1 MVLDGHRIRSQT
13 PRRGP
18 NRWVLALMASFAVIV
33 PVDAQ
38 DRVVDHL
45 TLEGAL
51 AEARAANPA
60 LRAARLHADAAD
72 ARVSQ
77 VGALPDPAFA
87 FILKNR
93 PLDGFG
99 TAERMT
105 MNSFQLRQTLPWPGK
120 LGFAE
125 EGAAHLAEAAELSAD
140 ESEVLLLSR
149 VKALYFEIA
158 YMDRALGIMEG
169 TRDLLREFLDV
180 SNTLYAVGTG
190 LQTDVLQAQVAVA
203 SMTEDIIV
211 IEQRRLAMAARFNAL
226 LGRDARVAVP
236 ALELEPPGET
246 LPSVDRLASVAEET
260 RPALRAAEQV
270 VEAAGS
276 GVDAARRAIYPDFAL
291 MAEYSHRPE
300 FSDMLSLSVGVNIP
314 LWAGSKQLAAR
325 DEAAAGLAMQEAVYR
340 DLVNETYARIAEAH
354 AEAESARRLS
364 TLYETSIVPQARAAV
379 ESSLSAYRVG
389 QVDFMTLVQNELT
402 VNRYEIETVRLTAS
416 YHAAVAALE
425 ALVGGP
431 LEEVP

>member
-1 MVLDGHRIRSQT
+1 MPDGTILRSQSPLT
-13 PRRGP
+13 RVAGA
-18 NRWVLALMASFAVIV
+18 LALTLAVATTAPASGQES
-33 PVDAQ
+33 AQ
-38 DRVVDHL
+38 ASL
-45 TLEGAL
+45 TLEEAV

-60 LRAARLHADAAD
+60 LLASRLMADAAR

-120 LGFAE
+120 LAFAE
-125 EGAAHLAEAAELSAD
+125 DRASSLAEASRLSAD
-140 ESEVLLLSR
+140 ESEVLLVSR
-149 VKALYFEIA
+149 VKTVYFELA
-158 YMDRALGIMEG
+158 YMDRALEIMQE

-203 SMTEDIIV
+203 GMTEDITLV
-211 IEQRRLAMAARFNAL
+211 EQRRLAMAARFNAL
-226 LGRDARVAVP
+226 LGRDARVPVP
-236 ALELEPPGET
+236 ALLLDTPLAS
-246 LPSVDRLASVAEET
+246 LPSVDRLLLMAEQS
-260 RPALRAAEQV
+260 RPALQAAEKV

-276 GVDAARRAIYPDFAL
+276 RVDAARRAIYPDFSF
-291 MAEYSHRPE
+291 MAEYSQRPE
-300 FSDMLSLSVGVNIP
+300 FSDMLSLSIGINIP
-314 LWAGSKQLAAR
+314 VWAGSKQLPAR
-325 DEAAAGLAMQEAVYR
+325 EEAGAELAMQEAVYR
-340 DLVNETYARIAEAH
+340 DLVNETYARITEAH

-364 TLYETSIVPQARAAV
+364 ALYATSIVPQARAAV

-389 QVDFMTLVQNELT
+389 QVDFMTLVQSELT
-402 VNRYEIETVRLTAS
+402 VHRYEIETVRLTAN
-416 YHAAVAALE
+416 YHAAVAALQ
-425 ALVGGP
+425 ALIGGP
-431 LEEVP
+431 PLERLQ